1 MAVCHKEDVIYMVG
15 LRSYRD
21 GSIALMW
28 IDSLP
33 AAGEELHDRLLGRL
47 MLQQQKNS
55 EVIFCIDD
63 DRVITTEREMPDVTL
78 KEITQ
83 AIGLE
88 MEYAGENCKWAYRY
102 QEDMVTVK
110 RISLEDYKILVDD
123 YRDELFIAGV
133 MAMDYHEE
141 FAGSYSG
148 ELFDMDWG
156 SISQGQITEGARELI
171 FTACDYIREKGYCFE
186 RVPNSFFNWH
196 WLRVGILFFLVN
208 ICVSLIIGGTSFWE
222 GQALNEKIHGYKQQM
237 ALLENVN
244 EMKKET
250 EGMSETIRG
259 KANIL
264 NSLRNKGMELSGY
277 AIMVYL
283 SNGSEN
289 GIILSEAKVDK
300 DKQLILKGRANNMG
314 MLVKY
319 INKLGKSLSIEKTQQ
334 GEQGDVEFICK
345 GQL

>member
-21 GSIALMW
+21 GSIALIW
-28 IDSLP
+28 IDSLKD
-33 AAGEELHDRLLGRL
+33 AGEELHDKLIGRL
-47 MLQQQKNS
+47 MLQQQKDS

-63 DRVITTEREMPDVTL
+63 DRVITTEREMPGVTL
-78 KEITQ
+78 KEIGQ

-88 MEYAGENCKWAYRY
+88 MEYSGENCKWAYRY
-102 QEDMVTVK
+102 QDDVVTLK
-110 RISLEDYKILVDD
+110 KISLDDYKLLVDD

-133 MAMDYHEE
+133 MAMDYHEKI
-141 FAGSYSG
+141 AGSFSQ
-148 ELFDMDWG
+148 EPFDMDWG
-156 SISQGQITEGARELI
+156 SISQGQITDVVRGLI
-171 FTACDYIREKGYCFE
+171 FTACDYIRERGYCFE
-186 RVPNSFFNWH
+186 RIPNSFFNWH
-196 WLRVGILFFLVN
+196 WLRVGILLFLVN
-208 ICVSLIIGGTSFWE
+208 LCVSLIIGGTAFWE
-222 GQALNEKIHGYKQQM
+222 GQELKEKIHGYKQQM

-244 EMKKET
+244 DIKRET
-250 EGMSETIRG
+250 ESRAEAIRG

-264 NSLRNKGMELSGY
+264 NSLRNKGMDLSGY

-283 SNGSEN
+283 SNGSGE
-289 GIILSEAKVDK
+289 GVILSEAKVDK
-300 DKQLILKGRANNMG
+300 DKQLILKGRADNMG

-319 INKLGKSLSIEKTQQ
+319 INKPGKGLSIEKTQQ